1 MSGSCTE
8 NFSAITFCMM
18 FETYHQAILLS
29 RMTYLVLFTNTTRP
43 ETTLLFNTKWENK
56 DRIALWQNCSMPSK
70 ALSVRKVCNPS
81 SLENLDMMPLYEC
94 PLSIQT
100 LGKGSSL
107 CHLWFQVFSIILICY
122 SYTSWGHSH
131 IITIRL
137 NQI

>member
-8 NFSAITFCMM
+8 NFRAITFCMM
-18 FETYHQAILLS
+18 FETYHQTILLS

-56 DRIALWQNCSMPSK
+56 DRIALWHNCSMQSK
-70 ALSVRKVCNPS
+70 ALSVRKFCNPS
-81 SLENLDMMPLYEC
+81 SLENLVMMPLYER

-107 CHLWFQVFSIILICY
+107 CHLWFQVFSIILICLIY
-122 SYTSWGHSH
+122 LLRSFSH
-131 IITIRL
+131 
-137 NQI
+137 NKH